1 MSDNDWL
8 KYNSSEYTVNG
19 ITYRNLEAQVLKN
32 KEDIENIDVSGLED
46 DVEQLQTD
54 VAGKQDKL
62 TAGSNITISAE
73 NEISATDTTYS
84 AGSGIS
90 ISAGNEI
97 SATVVGIPEGG
108 TTGQVLAKVNGDDFN
123 VEWVNQ
129 SGGGGTP
136 EVLWCTTST
145 TYAEITAAL
154 AAQQLPVLYAVA
166 RIYTYLEDPT
176 TTSYRFVA
184 VDPSTMAVRYYDVN
198 TSNVWTSSFKDISE
212 LRQHSTTVSIA
223 STDWQSA
230 GGGTYYDVTV
240 TVTGMTASA
249 ATWVSPD
256 PSSAYDYADAGII
269 CSAQA
274 SNNLTFRTKG
284 TDAPSGSISVNV
296 VWLT

>member
-1 MSDNDWL
+1 MSMGDNDWL
-8 KYNSSEYTVNG
+8 KYNASEYTVNG
-19 ITYRNLEAQVLKN
+19 KTYRNLEAQVLKN
-32 KEDIENIDVSGLED
+32 KEDIEDMDISGLEN

-62 TAGSNITISAE
+62 TAGANITIDAE

-129 SGGGGTP
+129 SGGTP

-154 AAQQLPVLYAVA
+154 AAQQLPVLYVSS
-166 RIYTYLEDPT
+166 RIYTYYEDPT
-176 TTSYRFVA
+176 ASSYRFVA
-184 VDPSTMAVRYYDVN
+184 VDPLLMVVRYYDVD
-198 TSNVWTSSFKDISE
+198 TSDVWYASSKNISE
-212 LRQHSTTVSIA
+212 LEKDTATVSIT

-249 ATWVSPD
+249 TTWVSPD

-274 SNNLTFRTKG
+274 SNSLTFRTKG

-296 VWLT
+296 AWLT

>member
-19 ITYRNLEAQVLKN
+19 VTYRNLEAQVLKN

-90 ISAGNEI
+90 ISAENEI

-154 AAQQLPVLYAVA
+154 AAQQLPVLYAIA

-176 TTSYRFVA
+176 PTSYRFVA
-184 VDPSTMAVRYYDVN
+184 VDPSTMDVRYYDVN
-198 TSNVWTSSFKDISE
+198 TSNTWTAYTKHISE
-212 LRQHSTTVSIA
+212 LQKHTETVSLA

-230 GGGTYYDVTV
+230 GGGTYYDMNVAC
-240 TVTGMTASA
+240 TGMTASA
-249 ATWVSPD
+249 TMTYSAI
-256 PSSAYDYADAGII
+256 PSQVYDMADYGII
-269 CSAQA
+269 CTAQYA
-274 SNNLTFRTKG
+274 GSLDFRTKG
-284 TDAPSGSISVNV
+284 TDIPTGNISVNV
-296 VWLT
+296 VWWT

>member
-32 KEDIENIDVSGLED
+32 KEDIEAFDISGLED

-62 TAGSNITISAE
+62 TAGANITISEE
-73 NEISATDTTYS
+73 NVISAEDTTYS

-90 ISAGNEI
+90 ISAANEI

-108 TTGQVLAKVNGDDFN
+108 TAGQVLAKVNGDDFN

-129 SGGGGTP
+129 SGGGTP

-154 AAQQLPVLYAVA
+154 AANQLPVLYAGS
-166 RIYTYLEDPT
+166 RIYTYLEDP
-176 TTSYRFVA
+176 SPSYYRFVA

-198 TSNVWTSSFKDISE
+198 TSNVWTDSFKPISE
-212 LRQHSTTVSIA
+212 LKMQTATVILYA
-223 STDWQSA
+223 ADWTSA
-230 GGGTYYDVTV
+230 GGGTYYDMNVAC
-240 TVTGMTASA
+240 TGMTASA
-249 ATWVSPD
+249 VVQWSAI
-256 PSSAYDYADAGII
+256 PSQVYDTGEYGVICTAQYAD
-269 CSAQA
+269 S
-274 SNNLTFRTKG
+274 LDFRTKG
-284 TDAPSGSISVNV
+284 TDVPTSNITVNV
-296 VWLT
+296 VWFK